1 LRMAVNWPQRGP
13 SDVRPREGLRPTSPL
28 QLAGMRI
35 DPPPSLPCAT
45 GTMPVVT
52 ATADPPL
59 EPPGVRDGSHGLC
72 VGPYAT
78 GSVVGTRPSSGVF
91 VRPQHT
97 KPASRNRRT
106 RLSV

>member
-1 LRMAVNWPQRGP
+1 MSWPQRGP
-13 SDVRPREGLRPTSPL
+13 NDVRPRDGLRPTRPL

-35 DPPPSLPCAT
+35 EPPPSLPCAT
-45 GTMPVVT
+45 GTIPVAT

-59 EPPGVRDGSHGLC
+59 DPPGVREVSHGLS

-91 VRPQHT
+91 VRPQQT
-97 KPASRNRRT
+97 NPASRKRRT